1 MGKIRSTE
9 DEAER
14 TRPRRVLLG
23 ARTYASV
30 LEEFRKTSSGR
41 EGEDP
46 PAEEVANMI
55 SSLLTRHLAG
65 CYKMVL
71 YTPEE
76 PYLGVVDAVVSSL
89 GDATLLWE
97 MDSFLLTSPPYTV
110 LTTTHHHAHAYCVA
124 FVILARLQDVGR
136 VTTAIQRGKW
146 FQNASKMMLVYTGS
160 VLPLATLDQHNFFGT
175 YLILVFLTVLLFKKS
190 LIQRAEK
197 MLRWF
202 EHLFIIIC
210 YILFSKRMYKS

>member
-160 VLPLATLDQHNFFGT
+160 VLPLATLDQHNFF
-175 YLILVFLTVLLFKKS
+175 VFTPESVVETTCETFGVLGES
-190 LIQRAEK
+190 V
-197 MLRWF
+197 
-202 EHLFIIIC
+202 
-210 YILFSKRMYKS
+210 